1 MRRLLVLAR
10 WFGIKYW
17 RRPKIASFHRG
28 MFETVV
34 KGSRLEGEVKFV
46 HLLGPALAVM
56 HSVVRV
62 TLRGQT
68 EPSASRDSMQFLVI
82 GKHSGEW
89 RGDGLMNARRLTM
102 DQQLFLDDLD
112 ALPAEAQRQV
122 SDLVALL
129 KKRSFTSPRRSIRTR
144 PRRAFGV

>member
-1 MRRLLVLAR
+1 
-10 WFGIKYW
+10 
-17 RRPKIASFHRG
+17 
-28 MFETVV
+28 
-34 KGSRLEGEVKFV
+34 
-46 HLLGPALAVM
+46 
-56 HSVVRV
+56 
-62 TLRGQT
+62 
-68 EPSASRDSMQFLVI
+68 
-82 GKHSGEW
+82 
-89 RGDGLMNARRLTM
+89 MNARRLAM